1 MTEETESLHDKEEKT
16 LSLLNQILSYKGL
29 IIGIAAVLTALA
41 SWFKPVDVT
50 ATKATY
56 EVLSVRVNELSK
68 TTSDLS
74 KSIEDNHDEM
84 TALKS
89 YLEGFNNG
97 RLSGNTNTVP
107 NISVAANSKVIQ
119 KPKVAKITDFTDSAP
134 TVAAIEQPK
143 LDVAQVATK
152 MAQAPAAAAAPL
164 PPFEKVI
171 K

>member
-1 MTEETESLHDKEEKT
+1 MTDDSLKTETIHDKEEKT

-41 SWFKPVDVT
+41 SWFKPADIT

-68 TTSDLS
+68 TTSDLT
-74 KSIEDNHDEM
+74 KSVEDCHNE
-84 TALKS
+84 TTSLKA
-89 YLEGFNNG
+89 YIQGFNNG
-97 RLSGNTNTVP
+97 RASDVP
-107 NISVAANSKVIQ
+107 NSTPSVPVSKAQ
-119 KPKVAKITDFTDSAP
+119 KPKVKIAEFADIAP
-134 TVAAIEQPK
+134 PVVALEQTKQVELPK
-143 LDVAQVATK
+143 PPPPVAS
-152 MAQAPAAAAAPL
+152 PPL